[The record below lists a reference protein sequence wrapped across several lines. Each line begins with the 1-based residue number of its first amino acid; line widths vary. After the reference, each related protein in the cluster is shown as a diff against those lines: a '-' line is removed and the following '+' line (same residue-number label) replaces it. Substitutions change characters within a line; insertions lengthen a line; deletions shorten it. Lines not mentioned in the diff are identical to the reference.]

1 MRKKSQKA
9 LVFLLLVVSIIIIFY
24 FTLLTR
30 EQSTTRQYVFE
41 PFYSYKQILFNGNMG
56 WIPQNL
62 LNITLFVPFGM
73 FAFLLLPRNRSKT
86 QRAFLI
92 CGAAFLLSLL
102 IESLQFIFKLGFFET
117 DDIFNNTLGG
127 AAGSLISILILQIKE
142 KYMK

>member
-1 MRKKSQKA
+1 MGKKSRKV
-9 LVFLLLVVSIIIIFY
+9 LVALLLAVSIITILYI
-24 FTLLTR
+24 TLLTR
-30 EQSTTRQYVFE
+30 EPSTTRKHIFE
-41 PFYSYKQILFNGNMG
+41 PFYSYKQILLYGNSG

-102 IESLQFIFKLGFFET
+102 IESLQFIFKLGFLRQM
-117 DDIFNNTLGG
+117 IFSTTHWEAQQEASYLF
-127 AAGSLISILILQIKE
+127 
-142 KYMK
+142 